1 MAYKQSGFPLHAGT
15 TPAKAKLTEALEAAK
30 KPTDPKPKMGSGEK
44 VDVKGQ
50 MEKLGGPSD
59 KSLMGG
65 VKRGKDKQVADLKA
79 KRTRREPKK
88 SNRRQAEMKLKAS
101 PAGRESSKST
111 KPVEK
116 KYTSKEHES
125 NKAGNTAID
134 NEMLTYKKAYSD
146 KHGSSSGGSDKE
158 FSDYQAG
165 LNKMREGYQNR

>member
-1 MAYKQSGFPLHAGT
+1 MTFKQSGFSLHAGT
-15 TPAKAKLTEALEAAK
+15 TPAKAKLTEALKAAK

-44 VDVKGQ
+44 VDTKAQ
-50 MEKLGGPSD
+50 MEKLGGPRD
-59 KSLMGG
+59 KSMGAENPG
-65 VKRGKDKQVADLKA
+65 REKRVDELKA
-79 KRTRREPKK
+79 KRQSRKTSRIPK
-88 SNRRQAEMKLKAS
+88 AEMSAKAS
-101 PAGRESSKST
+101 PAGRETSKP
-111 KPVEK
+111 KPSVEK

-165 LNKMREGYQNR
+165 LKKMREGYKNR